1 MTSSPINPSVPL
13 PFNPSLP
20 AITSADDCY
29 HLLESLDLLS
39 ISRAFLLEEFGTL
52 GLSSVT
58 LNRLAKA
65 VSQRL
70 EAKGLSVTDC
80 LGL

>member
-1 MTSSPINPSVPL
+1 L
-13 PFNPSLP
+13 PAALP

-29 HLLESLDLLS
+29 HLLESLDLLGV
-39 ISRAFLLEEFGTL
+39 SRAFLLEEFGPL
-52 GLSSVT
+52 GLSSAA

-70 EAKGLSVTDC
+70 EAKGLSVADC